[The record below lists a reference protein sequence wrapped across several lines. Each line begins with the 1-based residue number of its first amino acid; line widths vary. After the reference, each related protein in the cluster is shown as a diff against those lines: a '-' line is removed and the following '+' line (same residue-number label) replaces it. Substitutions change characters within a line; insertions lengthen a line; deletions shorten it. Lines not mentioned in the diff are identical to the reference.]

1 VSRRI
6 KELRKTAAAAAASA
20 GEETPTAERKTRKK
34 ERKKD
39 RDQGNGEPLHSLVK
53 KERKITLCLS
63 YASPE
68 LLAQLRAEYLP
79 TEEPTPEAALGTS
92 RFPFKSSS
100 KIDTEMEEAIRL
112 GDARNA
118 ARLGRELER
127 AKSREFQAARE
138 SAAQAELW
146 R

>member
-20 GEETPTAERKTRKK
+20 GEETPTAE
-34 ERKKD
+34 
-39 RDQGNGEPLHSLVK
+39 P
-53 KERKITLCLS
+53 TLCLS

-68 LLAQLRAEYLP
+68 LLRLLREDPLP
-79 TEEPTPEAALGTS
+79 TGEPSPEAALGTR

-100 KIDTEMEEAIRL
+100 EIDTEMEEAIRL

-118 ARLGRELER
+118 ARLGQELER
-127 AKSREFQAARE
+127 AKSREFLAARE
-138 SAAQAELW
+138 SAAQAQLW
-146 R
+146 RTP